1 MPVLVYLV
9 MKSNKYLRRLIA
21 TYSEPEK
28 KYSIIKILKD
38 LETKGKESLWGIK
51 ITKEAA
57 DRLRAR
63 GLKPYDRANIEALH
77 QAVLDIFYEKTDLL
91 KILDDLNL
99 NRNKVDDEVLNEA
112 REVIRRQWKFINE
125 ILKGRDDGRISKV
138 VAENITREL
147 AQWRRV
153 YSSSSASLITRLGA
167 AIALIVARVLAEAS
181 GPQKSP
187 APEPSSKP
195 DIEWVAHDGSGKH
208 VDETILDEFR
218 KKVDITKLEDGFNR
232 FYNSLNIDG
241 VPRGDKLLSLLY
253 ERAVFYTQHSTAF
266 DNKFG
271 HHKAIVSTLS
281 SQRDKKPDAYIATVR
296 DLFVASVSGGALEK
310 TWEIMRHQ
318 EFTKDEIATITT
330 LLATHEYKVEF
341 LDPEYGTPT
350 HQFSNE
356 IIVKISDNNK
366 PLAEIHLRI
375 EGLETF
381 NFYNLSN
388 QQFKK
393 ALSNYFVTSVIQSD
407 VSDMYNF
414 YMILPNGIE
423 SPSNKVHYIGIV
435 FKVQVKAYKVGAGT
449 NADSGSTTVGMA
461 KLKNKHS
468 KTFGR
473 RKKYSWM

>member
-1 MPVLVYLV
+1 
-9 MKSNKYLRRLIA
+9 MKSNKYVRRLIE
-21 TYSEPEK
+21 TYSGREE
-28 KYSIIKILKD
+28 KYSIIEILKD
-38 LETKGKESLWGIK
+38 LETKGKNSRWNIW

-57 DRLRAR
+57 GRLRAR
-63 GLKPYDRANIEALH
+63 GLKPHDRANMEALH
-77 QAVLDIFYEKTDLL
+77 QAVLDILYEKTDLL
-91 KILDDLNL
+91 EVLDDLNL
-99 NRNKVDDEVLNEA
+99 DRDEANDKVLKEA
-112 REVIRRQWKFINE
+112 REVIERQRKFINE
-125 ILKGRDDGRISKV
+125 IHKGRDDGRISEV

-153 YSSSSASLITRLGA
+153 YSSSTLRFITRLGA
-167 AIALIVARVLAEAS
+167 AVALIGANVLAKVA
-181 GPQKSP
+181 GPQKSS

-195 DIEWVAHDGSGKH
+195 DIEWVAHDVSGKH
-208 VDETILDEFR
+208 VDKPILDEFR

-232 FYNSLNIDG
+232 FYNSLNIDE

-253 ERAVFYTQHSTAF
+253 QRAVFYTQHSRAF
-266 DNKFG
+266 NDKFG
-271 HHKAIVSTLS
+271 DYRAIVSTLS
-281 SQRDKKPDAYIATVR
+281 SQRDDKPDEYVATVR

-310 TWEIMRHQ
+310 TWEIMKHRG
-318 EFTKDEIATITT
+318 FTNDEIDAITT
-330 LLATHEYKVEF
+330 LLATHMYEVEF

-350 HQFSNE
+350 NQFSNE

-381 NFYNLSN
+381 NFDNLSN

-393 ALSNYFVTSVIQSD
+393 ALSNYFVTSVIQNE

-449 NADSGSTTVGMA
+449 NVDSGSTTVGMA

-468 KTFGR
+468 KTFGK